1 MPGIL
6 SSLAVYLTMCGR
18 FTYLYQWKQLQKLLL
33 LTSWPDVELSPH
45 FNVAPTQA
53 APVVRQIAEGQRTGA
68 MLHWGLIP
76 SWADDP
82 AIGGRLINARAETI
96 AEKPAFRSAFTKR
109 RCLAPVSGFYEWKK
123 QELPKAPKQ
132 PFYIARADREP
143 LMLAGV
149 WEHWERGGEAIDSFT
164 IITTTPNAIMAELHD
179 RMPVIVESEDVDRWL
194 DPETTDAAAF
204 TSILRPAADGVL
216 EAIPVRT
223 RVNTPKNDDPSLILP
238 EVEPPQGLFG
248 Q

>member
-1 MPGIL
+1 VEATPEA
-6 SSLAVYLTMCGR
+6 LAAHQLAGCRAVAALQCRADTGR
-18 FTYLYQWKQLQKLLL
+18 TRGSADRGGSADGRDAALGV
-33 LTSWPDVELSPH
+33 DSP
-45 FNVAPTQA
+45 
-53 APVVRQIAEGQRTGA
+53 
-68 MLHWGLIP
+68 
-76 SWADDP
+76 
-82 AIGGRLINARAETI
+82 
-96 AEKPAFRSAFTKR
+96 FTKR

-216 EAIPVRT
+216 EAIPVST